1 MKTEKMSC
9 ADCGAAKC
17 HMGDTNFTEFC
28 PTGKMDPDFLNE
40 IKQEYLDD
48 EENLKLMQVSSDVEY
63 EGYGNWPRVVEIAQF
78 ALRMGYKK
86 IGLAACVG
94 LLKEARVAAKVLRS
108 YGLEVYGIGCKVG
121 MIPKQDMGIP
131 EEHNATGMS
140 ICNPIMQATLLAEH
154 GTEFNVVIGLCV
166 GHDTLFIKHSDAPV
180 TYLIVKDRVLA
191 HNPAAALYQS
201 SMYYRRIMEPGFP
214 PERPR

>member
-140 ICNPIMQATLLAEH
+140 ICNPIMQAALLAEH

-166 GHDTLFIKHSDAPV
+166 GHDTVFYKYSKAPV
-180 TYLIVKDRVLA
+180 TTLVCKDRVLG
-191 HNPAAALYQS
+191 HNPVACLYVADS
-201 SMYYRRIMEPGFP
+201 FYADKLFGDCD
-214 PERPR
+214 PE